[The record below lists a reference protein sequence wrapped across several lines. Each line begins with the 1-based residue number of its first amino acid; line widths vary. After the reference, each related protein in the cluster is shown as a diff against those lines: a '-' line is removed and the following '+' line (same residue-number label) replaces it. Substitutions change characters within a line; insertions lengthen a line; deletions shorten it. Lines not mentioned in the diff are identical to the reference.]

1 MIDTKK
7 SEYKDYHEKKT
18 DVTFLN
24 PYNFIPLPHKIKR
37 TASVEKG
44 SLTGVIE
51 CTLVPITDFFIPNTS
66 AECTANSPHGNTVR
80 DFFSYNQLVSG
91 YNISEHDGPEK
102 PVIPGSELRG
112 MIRSMYEAFTNS
124 CLSCMDTDKP
134 LSSRSSDA
142 KQPGLLEYINGKWV
156 IFQAGKHKVSHDLFK
171 KHTDSSKTNYIEY
184 HGKKYYNGDKVNF
197 NSHIHESYNQKIK
210 KTIKSSIADDIS
222 DYGRKSGY
230 LVIGGEIGN
239 KKNEFIFV
247 KEKKTDIS
255 DIVISNAIN
264 GYNSS
269 LKDFYQNEKVN
280 RSGKSLHTGKEITPA
295 AGAVYPV
302 WYEQIGDKL
311 YLSPAC
317 IGRNVYNNTL
327 DSLAGKHKC
336 CESKEDIC
344 EACALFGLLGE
355 KSGRLRFSDAV
366 FSSEDAPL
374 YQEVVTLKEL
384 SSPKITSMEMYT
396 HSRISPEFWTYD
408 YYKENKRK
416 IYFKNDELELNGRKF
431 YYHHPECKGKNYYK
445 YVCQQSNEQNND
457 YERLVTVRPL
467 KGDEKNTFRF
477 RVFFEHITETE
488 LEKLLCVISLWGN
501 DSEHYYKLGMGKPIG
516 LGSVKVRVNDVKLR
530 SICPDYDKIYDFSST
545 KKYEEYYSGC
555 NDETIKKLF
564 ETDNAVFDQLKN
576 MTDFRYAEKL
586 KSHGKINDCISSVHY
601 PTAFDGPEGFK
612 WFTNNRKI
620 GGKYEQVLGTDG
632 VLKKNSAPKKKNF
645 KKR

>member
-1 MIDTKK
+1 MYTNKISTCNNYNENK
-7 SEYKDYHEKKT
+7 S

-37 TASVEKG
+37 TKSVEKG

-51 CTLVPITDFFIPNTS
+51 CTLVPRTDFFIPNTS

-80 DFFSYNQLVSG
+80 EFFSYNQLVSG
-91 YNISEHDGPEK
+91 YNISEHGGPEK

-142 KQPGLLEYINGKWV
+142 KQPGLLEYVNGKWV
-156 IFQAGKHKVSHDLFK
+156 LFQADKHKVSHDLFK
-171 KHTDSSKTNYIEY
+171 KHTDSSNKNYIEY

-197 NSHIHESYNQKIK
+197 DSHIHTSDNPRNGR
-210 KTIKSSIADDIS
+210 TIKSSIADDIY

-230 LVIGGEIGN
+230 LVIGGEIRN
-239 KKNEFIFV
+239 KRNEFIFV
-247 KEKKTDIS
+247 KVKQTSIS
-255 DIVISNAIN
+255 DTVISNAIA

-280 RSGKSLHTGKEITPA
+280 RTGKSLHIGKEIIPV

-302 WYEQIGDKL
+302 WYEQTGNKL
-311 YLSPAC
+311 YFSPAC
-317 IGRNVYNNTL
+317 IGRNVYYNTL

-355 KSGRLRFSDAV
+355 TSGRLRFSDAV
-366 FSSEDAPL
+366 FSSDDAPL

-396 HSRISPEFWTYD
+396 HSRIKPDFWTYD
-408 YYKENKRK
+408 YYKENKSK
-416 IYFKNDELELNGRKF
+416 IYFKDGELELNGRKF
-431 YYHHPECKGKNYYK
+431 YYHHPECKSKDYYK
-445 YVCQQSNEQNND
+445 YVCMRSNEKSNKQNND
-457 YERLVTVRPL
+457 YDRLVTVRPL
-467 KGDEKNTFRF
+467 KGDKKNTFRF

-501 DSEHYYKLGMGKPIG
+501 DSENCYKLGMGKPIG
-516 LGSVKVRVNDVKLR
+516 LGSVKIIVDDVKLR
-530 SICPDYDKIYDFSST
+530 SICFDYDKIYDFSST
-545 KKYEEYYSGC
+545 KKYEKYYSGC

-564 ETDNAVFDQLKN
+564 EIADAVFEQLKN

-586 KSHGKINDCISSVHY
+586 KSNGKINDPISSVHY
-601 PTAFDGPEGFK
+601 PTAFDGTEGFK

-620 GGKYEQVLGTDG
+620 GGKYEKVLGKDG
-632 VLKKNSAPKKKNF
+632 ILKKNS